1 MRGMPP
7 REKEY
12 ENLENDFLLNS
23 WVSHFI
29 LQEIYKT

>member
-1 MRGMPP
+1 MPP
-7 REKEY
+7 GEKEY
-12 ENLENDFLLNS
+12 ENLKNIFFLPDS